1 MEAKAVAKYIRI
13 SPRKARQVV
22 DLIRG
27 KSVKDALAILKF
39 TPQRA
44 ATAVSKVVKSAAAN
58 AENNYEMDK
67 DSLYIAKI
75 FVDQGPTLKRF
86 KPRAMGRADLMRRR
100 TSHITVVVQEKTETK
115 VPEKK
120 EG

>member
-13 SPRKARQVV
+13 SPRKVREVV

-27 KSVKDALAILKF
+27 KKIGEAIAILKF
-39 TPQRA
+39 TPKRA
-44 ATAVSKVVKSAAAN
+44 ATAVEKVIKSAVAN
-58 AENNYEMDK
+58 AEHNQELDR
-67 DSLYIAKI
+67 DALYVSEV

-86 KPRAMGRADLMRRR
+86 KPRAMGRADLIRKK
-100 TSHITVVVQEKTETK
+100 TSHITVVVR
-115 VPEKK
+115 EKK

>member
-13 SPRKARQVV
+13 SPRKVRLVV

-27 KSVKDALAILKF
+27 KKVGEAIAILKF
-39 TPQRA
+39 TPKRA
-44 ATAVSKVVKSAAAN
+44 SDAVEKVVKSAVAN
-58 AENNYEMDK
+58 AEHNLEMDR
-67 DSLYIAKI
+67 DALYISEV

-86 KPRAMGRADLMRRR
+86 KPRAMGRADLIRKK
-100 TSHITVVVQEKTETK
+100 TSHITVVVA
-115 VPEKK
+115 EKK